1 MANMTTVQELIDYLV
16 KDYDSSEIVAYT
28 IYSEGDLQE
37 QDEAKRRLIWQEVAP
52 EVRRCIENLQPEIG
66 EFIEELELNA

>member
-1 MANMTTVQELIDYLV
+1 MANCTTVKELIDYLV
-16 KDYDSSEIVAYT
+16 KDYDPSETVVYT

-37 QDEAKRRLIWQEVAP
+37 QDEAKRRQIWEEVAP
-52 EVRRCIENLQPEIG
+52 EVRRCIENLQPAIG